1 MVSDEQRREAYIDA
15 AIRRERQLKASKEN
29 GAPPSSPYR
38 PNMSE
43 AQREIMR
50 MGEQIERTMVS
61 MLDGWSELD
70 LLKEISNG

>member
-1 MVSDEQRREAYIDA
+1 MVSDEQRWEASIDA
-15 AIRRERQLKASKEN
+15 AMRRERKLKAAEESS
-29 GAPPSSPYR
+29 ATTSSPYKL
-38 PNMSE
+38 NMSE